1 MGESDFA
8 QSSSADPESEPDN
21 TASFAVN
28 SLRTPQ
34 RNLLLCDL
42 QAPTPLLHNSHS
54 ELLNGQQTT
63 IELADFKA
71 NLLQQRE
78 WIMAELQNK
87 AHPTDPFE
95 TFQSA
100 GNQVKADLIFTRSG
114 QPSHSGTGTFTSV
127 WPLGLNPGTFTPVWP
142 LDLDPRAIG
151 NQTDTWPQLQR
162 ASALPKLDDDV
173 SGTASNPKRSKT
185 TQEDPLPPRHNP
197 SRTAKNVANSR
208 VLAQAAPPPSVHE
221 DDEDLVFIPM
231 KAPVPVTPP
240 PQYSAAPH
248 TPRARAE
255 LATYAVSN
263 AIMDY
268 CRNHSRLPLM
278 RPDDSDPFYR
288 FFNKRFSHP
297 PNNQPLV
304 MSLSE
309 SVKAAWDDA
318 LPGATWPGYVQAG
331 MDAYILFF
339 RWYTAVRSDSRWLPS
354 NSMNMIDRLEAIR
367 DVLQSNSIP
376 LGSGPSVPISNPTP
390 SPFVTSTLTSTS
402 VLSADPS
409 VPATLPS
416 NPSEPATLTS
426 NPSEPATST
435 SNPSE
440 PATSTAS
447 TSVTQSV
454 PRGPTQFPLTLELV
468 VSAIETLALH
478 DSSIPSGEPDGDFH
492 GFFRPA
498 FSAPAPG
505 TVWPQLEVYLDARIG
520 TEVLVQTLRHGRYGI
535 DGLIRHWLVRSRA
548 SPGWDTQCDEGV
560 ESKLHAVLKV
570 MDGACLQES
579 QPFIRAPTPVFPSRP
594 PTPRLAS
601 PSDPIPPVSSREPDS
616 QPEIPPAPLS
626 QAVPTPPVSSRVPTP
641 PAPLSVA
648 GSRCPTPGP
657 SALPAAAP
665 QVPSRVPT
673 PPAAAA
679 QVPSRDPTP
688 RPLTP
693 SATSPQVSS
702 RVPTPPASAPQA
714 FGSSS
719 GCTSSALSSANSSSG
734 CTSMPTPPVSS
745 RVPTPPAPLSVA
757 GSRCPTPGPSA
768 LPAAAPQV
776 PSRVPTPPAAAAQV
790 PSRDP
795 TPRPL
800 TPSATSPQVSSR
812 VPTPPA
818 SAPQVSSRAPTPR
831 PASPDATLP
840 VEGLSS
846 PKDQPSTTTLSST
859 ALTKV
864 VIDPSL
870 APIELPP
877 QLETLGAREDL
888 ATNSPPVVRKKKQHA
903 LPKSQPFVE
912 DSPHVASAH
921 ESGTTEPPAIPQSN
935 PPDSSTDLPSSNGA
949 VTSNLNTTSASSS
962 KQPQITPI
970 PPGGVPIPVNADV
983 RQIPTPSPPSGLW
996 KVDKPSLFEVTSASV
1011 RRNQVVS
1018 ADVPQIY
1025 ESILN
1030 LLLQRREGESFPE
1043 GGAVMEVGE
1052 SFGPKPSLAVRDWI
1066 ARKPN
1071 ISLVQSDGE
1080 APWHRPDIF
1089 DLTITGNS
1097 LPSTPDDKR
1106 HTTFTRNILAI
1117 FYNIGSKR
1125 LAQGVRTIVA
1135 AVTYASM
1142 DTPELTLPQDFSEAN
1157 IPNQAVRS
1165 SLLAALHFQKLQEDP
1180 KRILNISDC
1189 VITMSHMVNRLY
1201 SILEAIVSVRAK
1213 FFHTMQ
1219 VVSTAPAGTHDHL
1232 NAEYECLTKKLGA
1245 GTIPNPVIGALTAF
1259 IVGGVKGLM
1268 TYPTDANRYGAVKL
1282 THFIVLV
1289 DKLQGGKKLE
1299 EPIWKY
1305 TQKYILDTIEEALFP
1320 QGFEKARRDLD
1331 SGIYDDSWDH
1341 TDFSKMNL
1349 GKAMEL
1355 EFFAFCTNR
1364 SLFPGGDSYK
1374 APLFELPDIP
1384 AAKVPEV
1391 TE

>member
-1 MGESDFA
+1 MGDSDFA
-8 QSSSADPESEPDN
+8 RSSAADPESEPDN

-34 RNLLLCDL
+34 RNSSLCDL

-54 ELLNGQQTT
+54 ELLNGQRTT

-71 NLLQQRE
+71 NLLRQRE
-78 WIMAELQNK
+78 WIMAELKNK
-87 AHPTDPFE
+87 AHPTDLFE

-100 GNQVKADLIFTRSG
+100 GNQVEADLICIRNGTYVNDPKSLVQVKLPTQARGPSPQSGPSASTQGPSPQSGPSTSTHARSKTKRT
-114 QPSHSGTGTFTSV
+114 P
-127 WPLGLNPGTFTPVWP
+127 GLNSKGKAPDHQLESPMEHTP
-142 LDLDPRAIG
+142 RE
-151 NQTDTWPQLQR
+151 NSKRR
-162 ASALPKLDDDV
+162 ASASPELDDDN
-173 SGTASNPKRSKT
+173 SGTASSPKRSKT
-185 TQEDPLPPRHNP
+185 TQEDPLPPCHNP

-221 DDEDLVFIPM
+221 DDEDLVFIPT
-231 KAPVPVTPP
+231 KASVPVTPP
-240 PQYSAAPH
+240 PQYSSAPH
-248 TPRARAE
+248 IPRARAD

-268 CRNHSRLPLM
+268 CQNHSRLPLM

-304 MSLSE
+304 MSMSE

-354 NSMNMIDRLEAIR
+354 DSMNMIDRLEAIR

-390 SPFVTSTLTSTS
+390 SPFVTSTSTSTS
-402 VLSADPS
+402 VLPANPS

-416 NPSEPATLTS
+416 NPSEPATSAS
-426 NPSEPATST
+426 NPSEPATSASNPSEPAT
-435 SNPSE
+435 SASNPSE

-454 PRGPTQFPLTLELV
+454 PRGPTPFPLTLELV

-478 DSSIPSGEPDGDFH
+478 DSSIPSGEPDSVFH

-505 TVWPQLEVYLDARIG
+505 NVWPQLEVYLDARIG
-520 TEVLVQTLRHGRYGI
+520 VEVLVQTLRRGRYGV
-535 DGLIRHWLVRSRA
+535 DGLICHWLVRSQA
-548 SPGWDTQCDEGV
+548 SPGWDAQCDKGV

-579 QPFIRAPTPVFPSRP
+579 QPFIRAPTP
-594 PTPRLAS
+594 
-601 PSDPIPPVSSREPDS
+601 PIPPVSSREPDS

-626 QAVPTPPVSSRVPTP
+626 QAGSRCPTPRPSALPAPLTPSATAPQVPSRVPTPPVSSRVPTP

-657 SALPAAAP
+657 L
-665 QVPSRVPT
+665 T
-673 PPAAAA
+673 LPPAAP

-693 SATSPQVSS
+693 SATAPQVSS
-702 RVPTPPASAPQA
+702 RVPTPPAA
-714 FGSSS
+714 
-719 GCTSSALSSANSSSG
+719 
-734 CTSMPTPPVSS
+734 
-745 RVPTPPAPLSVA
+745 
-757 GSRCPTPGPSA
+757 
-768 LPAAAPQV
+768 
-776 PSRVPTPPAAAAQV
+776 
-790 PSRDP
+790 
-795 TPRPL
+795 
-800 TPSATSPQVSSR
+800 
-812 VPTPPA
+812 
-818 SAPQVSSRAPTPR
+818 APQVSSRAPTPR

-846 PKDQPSTTTLSST
+846 PKDQPSATTLSST

-870 APIELPP
+870 APINLPP
-877 QLETLGAREDL
+877 QLEALGPREDL
-888 ATNSPPVVRKKKQHA
+888 ATNSPPVRKKKQRA

-921 ESGTTEPPAIPQSN
+921 ESGTTGPPAIPQSN

-949 VTSNLNTTSASSS
+949 VTSNLNNTSASSS
-962 KQPQITPI
+962 KQPPIAPI

-996 KVDKPSLFEVTSASV
+996 KLAEPSLFEVTSASV

-1025 ESILN
+1025 ELILN

-1043 GGAVMEVGE
+1043 GGASMEVGE

-1106 HTTFTRNILAI
+1106 HTTFTRNILAV

-1142 DTPELTLPQDFSEAN
+1142 DTPELTLPQDFSEAD

-1201 SILEAIVSVRAK
+1201 SILEAILSVRAK

-1232 NAEYECLTKKLGA
+1232 DAEYERLTKKLGA

-1268 TYPTDANRYGAVKL
+1268 TYPTDTNRYGVVKL

-1289 DKLQGGKKLE
+1289 DKLQGGKKIE

-1355 EFFAFCTNR
+1355 DFFAFCTNR